1 MKSPTYPIG
10 TSVRVITGA
19 REGLQGIVTLSH
31 DGPKYTLVE
40 IDGMIHKIATE
51 TLEEI
56 GI

>member
-40 IDGMIHKIATE
+40 IDGMIHKISTE
-51 TLEEI
+51 SLQPEDS
-56 GI
+56 